1 MLNKIQ
7 YPEWHMTYADLAA
20 DVEALWYAALWFLD
34 EVYGFP
40 MMEVTVTRFLS
51 GDSGP
56 TFLAE
61 RGHFR
66 WSFDFA
72 TNESVA

>member
-1 MLNKIQ
+1 
-7 YPEWHMTYADLAA
+7 MTYADLAA
-20 DVEALWYAALWFLD
+20 DIEALWYAALWFAD

-40 MMEVTVTRFLS
+40 MMDLTVNRFLS

-61 RGHFR
+61 RGQFR
-66 WSFDFA
+66 WEFGSA
-72 TNESVA
+72 TNSSVK